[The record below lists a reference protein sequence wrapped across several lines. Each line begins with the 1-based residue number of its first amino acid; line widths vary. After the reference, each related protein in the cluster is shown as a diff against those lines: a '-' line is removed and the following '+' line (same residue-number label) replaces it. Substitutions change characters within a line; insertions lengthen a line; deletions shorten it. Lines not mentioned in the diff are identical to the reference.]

1 MKNEILREVWDNR
14 DKFARRCNH
23 NLDLMVRAI
32 QRVERTIHNRIVDR
46 TKKKPNK
53 QLHRLTH

>member
-32 QRVERTIHNRIVDR
+32 RKVERTIRNRIVDR

-53 QLHRLTH
+53 HLHRLTH

>member
-23 NLDLMVRAI
+23 NLDLIVRAI
-32 QRVERTIHNRIVDR
+32 RRVERTIHNRIVDR

-53 QLHRLTH
+53 QFHHLTH

>member
-1 MKNEILREVWDNR
+1 MKNEILREVRDNR

-32 QRVERTIHNRIVDR
+32 RRVERTIRNPIVDR
-46 TKKKPNK
+46 TKKKPAK
-53 QLHRLTH
+53 HRSIV